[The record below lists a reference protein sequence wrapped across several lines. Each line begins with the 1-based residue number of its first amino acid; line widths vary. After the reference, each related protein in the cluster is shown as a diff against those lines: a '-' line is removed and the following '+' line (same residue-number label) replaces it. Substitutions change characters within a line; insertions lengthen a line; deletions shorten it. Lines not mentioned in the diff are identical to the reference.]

1 MTFKCRIIY
10 SIIYFQPS
18 FNPFYS
24 ELAIK
29 LGGFDRKYRMAV
41 QCCIWDRIRDI
52 ATLKKHE
59 QNNLAKF
66 ASHLIKEKLLSLT
79 CLKVIEFS
87 ELNKN
92 LVKFIKHILLDLMS
106 EPDTKLM
113 AAPFLVVAGY
123 PKLSVFRDGL
133 RLFMRHFMLK
143 HADKNGENKEE
154 LKMKVEAADMALMAG
169 EKRLVL

>member
-1 MTFKCRIIY
+1 MSAIGIENLFL
-10 SIIYFQPS
+10 FQPT

-24 ELAIK
+24 QLAIK
-29 LGGFDRKYRMAV
+29 LGGFDRKYRMAI
-41 QCCIWDRIRDI
+41 QCCIWDRIKDI
-52 ATLKKHE
+52 TSLKKHE

-66 ASHLIKEKLLSLT
+66 TSHLIKDQLLSLT

-106 EPDTKLM
+106 ENDPKLM

-133 RLFMRHFMLK
+133 RLFMRHFMLRK
-143 HADKNGENKEE
+143 SEDKEGALNREE
-154 LKMKVEAADMALMAG
+154 LKAKIETADKALMAG
-169 EKRLVL
+169 EKRMAL